1 MALSE
6 EELRM
11 LQQME
16 RALVEEDPKFASTLR
31 GTGLRQSA
39 RQRAILAGLVFVGGI
54 ALLMTGA
61 MMRQTVIGIAG
72 FVVMVG
78 AATVAVTAVRRGGG
92 QSSAEEPQEPTPEDR
107 PGSGFRNPFD
117 RRGDD
122 GI

>member
-1 MALSE
+1 VALSE

-31 GTGLRQSA
+31 GTSLQKSA
-39 RQRAILAGLVFVGGI
+39 RQRVILAGAAFVAGI

-61 MMRQTVIGIAG
+61 VMRLTLVGVAG
-72 FVVMVG
+72 FVVML
-78 AATVAVTAVRRGGG
+78 ASATVVVTVLRLG
-92 QSSAEEPQEPTPEDR
+92 QAESEASAQRSPEDE
-107 PGSGFRNPFD
+107 PGHGSPNPFD
-117 RRGDD
+117 RRDD